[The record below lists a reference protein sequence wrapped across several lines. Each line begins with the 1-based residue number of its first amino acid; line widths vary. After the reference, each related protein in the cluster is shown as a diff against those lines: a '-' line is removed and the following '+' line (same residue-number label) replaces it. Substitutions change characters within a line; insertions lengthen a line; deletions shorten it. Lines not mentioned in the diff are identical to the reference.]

1 MANLRIGAAIYFF
14 LCITPRGAASSPHIA
29 AFAAGFGPK
38 SVPAKRKGG
47 RERPKRKG
55 LSEFEVVLQPSTTVE
70 KHDKTNAIIDG
81 IPQLDKW
88 GLPVPTQDDMFP
100 LMPPGTELISAPTNP
115 DKVSL
120 QLIYDSL
127 KNHMNLN
134 LHRFDAQGIEKDP
147 LPGRQ
152 AMKLRLLHT
161 SPPVLAIEHFLS
173 DLECQEIK
181 DVTGSTLEGKNDS
194 RETVQV
200 NSATL
205 STLATSVRTST
216 SWFCH
221 YAQVPT
227 LIAKA
232 RHVLGIPLQRMEE
245 PQVVRYRPGEEFS
258 WHYDEIPR
266 SLLENGGQR
275 VATLLVYLNNVE
287 KGGGTIF
294 RDLKGEGGTRLKVTP
309 RMGSALLFFPAFAD
323 GRPDDRTLHKGEVAL
338 DTKWICQ
345 MWIHQNNYTPVT
357 PPGNSHGAAMGAIER
372 VANMLGYATSD
383 SQS

>member
-1 MANLRIGAAIYFF
+1 M
-14 LCITPRGAASSPHIA
+14 
-29 AFAAGFGPK
+29 
-38 SVPAKRKGG
+38 
-47 RERPKRKG
+47 
-55 LSEFEVVLQPSTTVE
+55 SEFEVVLQPSTTVE
-70 KHDKTNAIIDG
+70 KNDETNAIIDG

-115 DKVSL
+115 DKESL

-357 PPGNSHGAAMGAIER
+357 PPGNSHCAAMGAIER